1 MQSQGTFSFTG
12 AATGQTPA
20 HVTAAGSLSFVGA
33 GTLNGGSHLTASGS
47 FSFTLT
53 GNLSATAH
61 LNAAASLSFTLV
73 AGLKATAH
81 IEADG
86 SLSFTGAA
94 VGTIGDTWE
103 SDDITW
109 DQSSAIDL
117 GRYPVALFGQS
128 FIQFNPAYTDFGDA
142 PIASF
147 VERTSLPPDDKT
159 GVYLITDTMPL
170 IRAEQGTTL
179 QVKIGSQFETPEDDI
194 EWEPAYN
201 FIVGTDDSVDSIKSG
216 SFMALRIEAE
226 GQPHWRMPR
235 IDISVERVAE
245 D

>member
-1 MQSQGTFSFTG
+1 MLAQGTFSFVG
-12 AATGQTPA
+12 AATGVA
-20 HVTAAGSLSFVGA
+20 HGHISAAGSLSFTGA
-33 GTLNGGSHLTASGS
+33 ATLNGGSHLTASGS
-47 FSFTLT
+47 FSFTST

-61 LNAAASLSFTLV
+61 LSAAATLSFTMA

-81 IEADG
+81 MEADG
-86 SLSFTGAA
+86 SFSFTGAA
-94 VGTIGDTWE
+94 LGSVGDTWE
-103 SDDITW
+103 SDDTTW

-128 FIQFNPAYTDFGDA
+128 FIQFSPAYTSFGDA

-170 IRAEQGTTL
+170 IRAEQGATL
-179 QVKIGSQFETPEDDI
+179 QVKVGSQFETPEDDI
-194 EWEPAYN
+194 EWESAYD
-201 FIVGTDDSVDSIKSG
+201 FVVGTDDSVDSIKSG
-216 SFMALRIEAE
+216 SFMALRIEAN

-235 IDISVERVAE
+235 IDISIERVAE